1 MSVGSSVIVL
11 VSFTWGIFVFEEHVH
26 DKLQACLAIACMVCG
41 LCGMAYYSAPT
52 IAHSSGIRTT
62 TDTTSNTDPYHQ
74 PLRPTDDD
82 FLPLDD
88 DDDAFFGR
96 QYVAMESTTTTTEGN
111 NDIDDDDDDDDG
123 NIDMIE
129 NPSSPTTGGIEDNEN
144 SFSGQIDDND
154 STLEPLLL
162 STPSLSSSSSSL
174 SSVSSSVILCGG
186 YVKIQERIL
195 GIIVAV
201 FGGLWGGSMMVP
213 MQFAPKVDQGLPFLT
228 SFAIGA
234 VAVTMFC
241 WIFRYGYLV
250 CHHNFCGV
258 RAYKALPSFYFR
270 QMWPYGMTCG
280 VIWSIGNF
288 CSILSV
294 EFLGEG
300 IGYASTQAAMLISG
314 LWGIFYFR
322 EIEGTNAIS
331 KWLLCASCTVL
342 GILILSY
349 EHHEP

>member
-1 MSVGSSVIVL
+1 MG
-11 VSFTWGIFVFEEHVH
+11 
-26 DKLQACLAIACMVCG
+26 
-41 LCGMAYYSAPT
+41 
-52 IAHSSGIRTT
+52 
-62 TDTTSNTDPYHQ
+62 
-74 PLRPTDDD
+74 
-82 FLPLDD
+82 DD

-96 QYVAMESTTTTTEGN
+96 QYVAMESTTTTTTEGN
-111 NDIDDDDDDDDG
+111 NDTDDDDG

-129 NPSSPTTGGIEDNEN
+129 NPSSPTTGG
-144 SFSGQIDDND
+144 IDDND

-162 STPSLSSSSSSL
+162 STPSLSSSSSTLSSP
-174 SSVSSSVILCGG
+174 SSVSSSVIL
-186 YVKIQERIL
+186 
-195 GIIVAV
+195 
-201 FGGLWGGSMMVP
+201 
-213 MQFAPKVDQGLPFLT
+213 
-228 SFAIGA
+228 
-234 VAVTMFC
+234 
-241 WIFRYGYLV
+241 
-250 CHHNFCGV
+250 CGV

-280 VIWSIGNF
+280 AIWSIGNF

-314 LWGIFYFR
+314 VWGIFYFR